1 MRRTSYVDEEQMVW
15 KKIQE
20 DVRRYAKTGKENF
33 QNERFVRDI
42 RKN

>member
-20 DVRRYAKTGKENF
+20 DVRRYDKREDLGSVGVF
-33 QNERFVRDI
+33 LPG
-42 RKN
+42 

>member
-20 DVRRYAKTGKENF
+20 DVRRYIKREDLGSVGEF
-33 QNERFVRDI
+33 LPG
-42 RKN
+42 